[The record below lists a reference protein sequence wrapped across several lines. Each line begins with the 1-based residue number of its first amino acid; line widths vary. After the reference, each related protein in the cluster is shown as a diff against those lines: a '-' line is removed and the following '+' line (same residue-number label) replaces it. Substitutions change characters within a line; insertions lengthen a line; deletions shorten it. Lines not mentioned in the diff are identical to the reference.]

1 MIRSATLGAGPLLKW
16 VPDDPSFT
24 EATQTI
30 RRNSASQHNDYSHR
44 SSGGTKFGSLNDR
57 EWTVVSD
64 ETGSDNAD
72 RSVMLTVCSGEG
84 EHKKEKSS
92 SGKMI
97 VRPIHVELSEL
108 KSFQLCDDGNQLV
121 LIQQDGTKNNP
132 LIFLDEG
139 PELLIEVLKRY
150 DLGTHR
156 KKVAGWHM
164 GVG

>member
-1 MIRSATLGAGPLLKW
+1 MLCPGTLVVRSATLGAGPLLKW
-16 VPDDPSFT
+16 VPDDPTFT

-30 RRNSASQHNDYSHR
+30 RRESTSQPNDHSHR
-44 SSGGTKFGSLNDR
+44 STGGTSFGSLNDR
-57 EWTVVSD
+57 EWTVVSGG
-64 ETGSDNAD
+64 TGSDNPD

-84 EHKKEKSS
+84 ENNRQKTS

-139 PELLIEVLKRY
+139 PEQLMEVLKR
-150 DLGTHR
+150 
-156 KKVAGWHM
+156 
-164 GVG
+164 